1 MTMAEPDLLVVET
14 ADGRRLEVLVQ
25 GSAESPVL
33 LYHSGTPSGV
43 ASFPTLSDE
52 AASRGLRLVSYSR
65 PGYGESTPHPGRS
78 VADGAADSA
87 AIVDA
92 LGVEAFVT
100 LGWSG
105 GGPHAM
111 ACAAVLPDRCR
122 AGAVLAG
129 VAPYGAEGLDWLHGM
144 GPENVEEFGAA
155 LAGEQPLT
163 TYLEAQRTGL
173 QHVTGAEVAEALG
186 GLVPEVDKAALTGE
200 LADYLAASFRRA
212 MLRGVDGWRDD
223 DLAFTK
229 PWGFEPAAISVPMT
243 VWQGGQD
250 KMVPFAHGQWLAEA
264 LTGARL
270 HLDAQEG
277 HLSLM
282 RSVGLILDD
291 LLELAERT

>member
-1 MTMAEPDLLVVET
+1 MTMGEADLLVVET
-14 ADGRRLEVLVQ
+14 ADGRRLEVIVD
-25 GSAESPVL
+25 GPSAGQVL
-33 LYHSGTPSGV
+33 LYHSGTPSGA
-43 ASFPTLSDE
+43 ASFPTLSGE

-87 AIVDA
+87 AILDA
-92 LGVEAFVT
+92 LGVDRFLT

-129 VAPYGAEGLDWLHGM
+129 VAPYGVEGLDWLDGM

-223 DLAFTK
+223 DLAFTR
-229 PWGFEPAAISVPMT
+229 PWGFEPTAIVVPMS

-264 LTGARL
+264 LPAPRVHLEAR
-270 HLDAQEG
+270 EG

-282 RSVGLILDD
+282 QSVGNILDD
-291 LLELAERT
+291 LSDLAEGT